1 MSRAMNLKLSE
12 ANVRKR
18 CNESG
23 VSISAIETL
32 PSGGTH
38 LVCTTSKGADEMRMC
53 LEDHLILGTVR
64 RFPFY
69 SGPSLH
75 QAGKSSPGWRLR

>member
-1 MSRAMNLKLSE
+1 MSRAMNLKLAES
-12 ANVRKR
+12 NVRKH
-18 CNESG
+18 CVESG

-38 LVCTTSKGADEMRMC
+38 LVCTTSAGADEMR
-53 LEDHLILGTVR
+53 LSLQNYIILGPVR

-69 SGPSLH
+69 RSPPS
-75 QAGKSSPGWRLR
+75 R